1 MALEADIVTYLD
13 SNTSLTAGTD
23 LFEGPC
29 PELPDGAVGVVH
41 YASVA
46 SDDFTMGP
54 SKSAPASEL
63 ESFQVMTRATTRA
76 AAITRAN
83 EIHGLL
89 DNLQNE
95 TISGRIYFHVT
106 SDGPPNFLSQDN
118 NLRWRYIANYHARKT
133 RG

>member
-1 MALEADIVTYLD
+1 MAYLD
-13 SNTSLTAGTD
+13 TNTTLTAGTD

-29 PELPDGAVGVVH
+29 PELADPLSPALVVGVTH

-46 SDDFTMGP
+46 SDDYTMGASLSVP
-54 SKSAPASEL
+54 GSEL

-83 EIHGLL
+83 EMHALL
-89 DNLQNE
+89 DNAQGLSL
-95 TISGRIYFHVT
+95 SGRTYFRIE
-106 SDGPPNFLSQDN
+106 SDGPPNFLAQDQ
-118 NLRWRYIANYHARKT
+118 NLRWKYIANYHARKT